1 MPLHAAPPLQRAG
14 SGHCSGLTPEGA
26 SEGRELMKA
35 AEFAP
40 AIALGEKGSRNG
52 FKTIFDQR
60 TNMSNVPP
68 KIVFSEIKII
78 WGLLRTAQ
86 NACTNDK

>member
-1 MPLHAAPPLQRAG
+1 MAG
-14 SGHCSGLTPEGA
+14 TSFGLTPEGE
-26 SEGRELMKA
+26 SVGRELMEA
-35 AEFAP
+35 VEYAP

-68 KIVFSEIKII
+68 KNSIQRNKNKLGPFENYTKCVHQ
-78 WGLLRTAQ
+78 R
-86 NACTNDK
+86 

>member
-1 MPLHAAPPLQRAG
+1 MPAG
-14 SGHCSGLTPEGA
+14 TTSGLTPEGA
-26 SEGRELMKA
+26 SVERERLEA
-35 AEFAP
+35 VEFSP

-68 KIVFSEIKII
+68 KNSIQRNKNKLGPFENYTKCVHQ
-78 WGLLRTAQ
+78 R
-86 NACTNDK
+86 